1 MSGLLFK
8 LPFGHWINKSMVTVG
23 ARLSA
28 PKCYFSTI
36 KMLNIS
42 QVLTISACSKTH
54 EFFLCFRLGQTM
66 VIPVLAHQGS
76 TDLIASSPQTST
88 YAVKI
93 TLVKMEP
100 LVCRGCPATRVVAPL
115 DSREG
120 TVKMLLTIVK
130 PDHARMMA
138 YVFHSLMTLSAFVKM
153 ASLAEI
159 VKKTMTTARI
169 IRVQMEERARM
180 ESMILNALALLDLQE
195 KTARRKLTNVIPT
208 LVSMV
213 VSARTETT
221 LSPVSAC
228 HSSRA

>member
-8 LPFGHWINKSMVTVG
+8 LPFAHWINKSMVTVG

-42 QVLTISACSKTH
+42 QVLTITACSKTH

-88 YAVKI
+88 SAVKI
-93 TLVKMEP
+93 IPVKMEL
-100 LVCRGCPATRVVAPL
+100 LVCPACRDTHVLAPL
-115 DSREG
+115 ASREG

-138 YVFHSLMTLSAFVKM
+138 YVSHSLMTTNVFAKM
-153 ASLAEI
+153 DSLAGI
-159 VKKTMTTARI
+159 ARRTMTTARTLH
-169 IRVQMEERARM
+169 VQMVAPVLTEL
-180 ESMILNALALLDLQE
+180 MIL
-195 KTARRKLTNVIPT
+195 KV
-208 LVSMV
+208 
-213 VSARTETT
+213 
-221 LSPVSAC
+221 
-228 HSSRA
+228 